1 MIAPFPDES
10 PEDFLGRVAQ
20 ALSEH
25 FEVVQIFAQVE
36 TSDHTDVFNVGYG
49 NVLARQK
56 QMENWLEMMAGSDED
71 EEGDDDE

>member
-1 MIAPFPDES
+1 MIAPLPSES
-10 PEDFLGRVAQ
+10 EEDFLGRVAQ

-25 FEVVQIFAQVE
+25 FEVVQIFAQTT

-56 QMENWLEMMAGSDED
+56 QLENWLEMMAGSDE
-71 EEGDDDE
+71 EDDDE

>member
-56 QMENWLEMMAGSDED
+56 QMENWLEMMAGSVEEEED
-71 EEGDDDE
+71 ADHE

>member
-10 PEDFLGRVAQ
+10 TQDFLGRIAQ

-25 FEVVQIFAQVE
+25 FEVVQIFAQTE
-36 TSDHTDVFNVGYG
+36 ASDHTDVFNVGYG

-56 QMENWLEMMAGSDED
+56 QMENWLEMMSGSED
-71 EEGDDDE
+71 EEETDDE

>member
-1 MIAPFPDES
+1 MIAPFTDES

-25 FEVVQIFAQVE
+25 FDVVQIFAQAE
-36 TSDHTDVFNVGYG
+36 TSDHTDTFNVGYG

-56 QMENWLEMMAGSDED
+56 QMENWLEMMAGQDED
-71 EEGDDDE
+71 EEEDDDE

>member
-1 MIAPFPDES
+1 MIAPFTDES

-25 FEVVQIFAQVE
+25 FDVVQIFAQTQ
-36 TSDHTDVFNVGYG
+36 TSDHTDTFNVGYG

-56 QMENWLEMMAGSDED
+56 QMENWLEMMSGSED
-71 EEGDDDE
+71 EEDADHE

>member
-10 PEDFLGRVAQ
+10 TEDFLGRVAQ

-25 FEVVQIFAQVE
+25 FDVVQIFTQGE

-49 NVLARQK
+49 NVLARKK
-56 QMENWLEMMAGSDED
+56 QMENWLEMMSGSED
-71 EEGDDDE
+71 EGDDDE

>member
-1 MIAPFPDES
+1 MIAPLSGETE
-10 PEDFLGRVAQ
+10 EDFLGRVAQ

-25 FEVVQIFAQVE
+25 FEVVQIFAQTE

-56 QMENWLEMMAGSDED
+56 QMENWLEMMAGSDEED
-71 EEGDDDE
+71 EEDDE

>member
-1 MIAPFPDES
+1 MIAPLPGETE
-10 PEDFLGRVAQ
+10 EDFLGRVAQ

-25 FEVVQIFAQVE
+25 FEVVQIFAQTE

-56 QMENWLEMMAGSDED
+56 QMENWLEMMAGPDEED
-71 EEGDDDE
+71 EEDDDE